1 MRPLVTIIMATYNR
15 AHFIVETLQSI
26 QSQVFTNWEC
36 LIIDDGGYDNTI
48 DVIAL
53 LLEKDTRIQFFKR
66 PDSYIKGLP
75 GSRKYGLDLAQ
86 GDYVILFDDDDIVHP
101 QNLEL
106 CVKELSKQNVSFCR
120 YLRNVFFDDFDYNFE
135 FSKDYASFFVTKSDV
150 EKLLINEL
158 PFNSCAVMWHRTCFD
173 GNRFVEHLMYA
184 EEWELYSRILSSDI
198 KGISIEKCL
207 FFGRKHADS
216 NTGEFYSNNPIRR
229 ASKKDAILLVIES
242 LKEKQ
247 LLSSL
252 LLRYFVTM
260 ATDFKEYNLFTQII
274 TLLELSI
281 FEKIKW
287 QFFYSTFPLRLSVYK
302 LKKKIPKNII
312 HENSTLFW
320 HTSGSDKN
328 GTAVSRIEKK

>member
-36 LIIDDGGYDNTI
+36 LIIDDGGSDNTI
-48 DVIAL
+48 DVIAP
-53 LLEKDTRIQFFKR
+53 LLEKDTRFQFFKR

-75 GSRKYGLDLAQ
+75 GSRNYGLDLAQ
-86 GDYVILFDDDDIVHP
+86 GDYVIFFDDDDIVHP

-320 HTSGSDKN
+320 HTSGSHKN
-328 GTAVSRIEKK
+328 GTAISRIKKK